1 MASAQYGLMA
11 RRATLALTKAP
22 LPQSLVLPSKIG
34 KHGVV
39 WCKVRTPVERHN
51 WSFPMDGFGKTE
63 GTKLRFDLTD
73 MRLFL
78 TVVEQGS
85 LTKGSETMNLALAS
99 VSERISGMESSL
111 GAQLLER
118 NRRGVTTTAA
128 GDALVRHARL
138 ILDQVEQMRGELRT
152 YGTGLRGRI
161 RLLSNTAG
169 LAAFLPYQLGRFLVA
184 YPDLSIDLNERPS
197 TEIALAIAEGRAE
210 LGVVADIADLAA
222 LQTRMIAQDQLVVVV
237 SATHRISDQ
246 RSIAFAEIVG
256 EPFVGLSDAALEA
269 HLGERAAR
277 LGRQI
282 YYRIQLRRIDHVAM
296 LVESGVG
303 IAILSEASAKDLGHL
318 GLAIVPLQDSWAL
331 RQLHLCTR
339 DFSAL
344 TPHASLLAQQLME
357 SKFAIP

>member
-1 MASAQYGLMA
+1 M
-11 RRATLALTKAP
+11 
-22 LPQSLVLPSKIG
+22 
-34 KHGVV
+34 
-39 WCKVRTPVERHN
+39 
-51 WSFPMDGFGKTE
+51 
-63 GTKLRFDLTD
+63 RFDLTD

-85 LTKGSETMNLALAS
+85 LTKGAETMNLALAS

-111 GAQLLER
+111 AAQLLER

-138 ILDQVEQMRGELRT
+138 ILEQVEQLRGELRG
-152 YGTGLRGRI
+152 YGTGLKGRI

-197 TEIALAIAEGRAE
+197 TEIALAIAEGRAD

-222 LQTRMIAQDQLVVVV
+222 LETRVIAQDQLVVVV
-237 SATHRISDQ
+237 SEKHRISDQ
-246 RSIAFAEIVG
+246 RSIAFADVVG
-256 EPFVGLSDAALEA
+256 EPFVGLSDAALEVY
-269 HLGERAAR
+269 LGERAAR

-282 YYRIQLRRIDHVAM
+282 YYRIQLRRIEDVAM

-303 IAILSEASAKDLGHL
+303 IAILSEASAKDLGQI
-318 GLAIVPLQDSWAL
+318 GLSMVPLRDPWAL
-331 RQLHLCTR
+331 RRLHLCAR
-339 DFSAL
+339 DFSTL
-344 TPHASLLAQQLME
+344 TPQAGLLAQQLTE
-357 SKFAIP
+357 PKVAAP

>member
-1 MASAQYGLMA
+1 MG
-11 RRATLALTKAP
+11 
-22 LPQSLVLPSKIG
+22 
-34 KHGVV
+34 
-39 WCKVRTPVERHN
+39 E
-51 WSFPMDGFGKTE
+51 FGTTE
-63 GTKLRFDLTD
+63 GKELRFELTD

-85 LTKGSETMNLALAS
+85 LTKGAESMHLALAS

-128 GDALVRHARL
+128 GDALIRHARL
-138 ILDQVEQMRGELRT
+138 ILDQVEQMRGELRA
-152 YGTGLRGRI
+152 YGTGLKGRI

-169 LAAFLPYQLGRFLVA
+169 LAAFLPYRLARFLVT
-184 YPDLSIDLNERPS
+184 YPDLSIDLSELPS
-197 TEIALAIAEGRAE
+197 TEIAIAIAEGRAD

-222 LQTRMIAQDQLVVVV
+222 LQTRVIAQDQLVVVG
-237 SATHRISDQ
+237 SETHRISDQ
-246 RSIAFAEIVG
+246 RSVAFADVVS

-269 HLGERAAR
+269 HLGERAAH

-282 YYRIQLRRIDHVAM
+282 YYRIQLRRIEHVAM

-303 IAILSEASAKDLGHL
+303 VAILSEASTKDLGHF
-318 GLAIVPLQDSWAL
+318 GLAIVPLRDSWAL
-331 RQLHLCTR
+331 RQLHLCAR

-344 TPHASLLAQQLME
+344 TPHASLLAQQLLT
-357 SKFAIP
+357 SRI